1 IINIELNT
9 RGNNDTNNKRI
20 ARIIFFIKSVDSKK
34 IITQLKVKKIIN
46 TYEAIIIMVIVKL
59 ISDCIY
65 RNIGNIK
72 R

>member
-1 IINIELNT
+1 IELNT